1 MANNLFSPI
10 QIGSLHLKN
19 RIFMAPL
26 SRYRAEIS
34 TEIPT
39 DLMVEYY
46 AQRAS
51 AGLIFAGAAVIAPKT
66 LNGASQPGI
75 YTEEQ
80 LAGWKKVTDA
90 VHAKGG
96 KIFAQLW
103 HPGRAAQPDLNDGTK
118 SVAPSA
124 IAIERETHRMDGPK
138 AYTPQHEAVS
148 SVRPEDTSLTADEI
162 ATLVQQ
168 YATAAKNAVEVAGFD
183 GVEIHAANGH
193 LIDQFLSSSSNIR
206 TDNYGGSLENRA
218 RFATEVVQVVTKAI
232 GSDKVGIRFSPLGS
246 FNSINDDDPEGI
258 SEYVARLSQRFNLA
272 YVHVVRRDFFGVRQG
287 DIVPIF
293 RQHFTNTLVSNLGF
307 TKDEANAE
315 IEAGNIDA
323 VSFGQLFIANPD
335 LVERFAKDA
344 ELNTPDRSTFYTG
357 GAKGYTDYPKLAQA

>member
-1 MANNLFSPI
+1 TQSKMANNLFSPI

-138 AYTPQHEAVS
+138 AYTVPRE
-148 SVRPEDTSLTADEI
+148 LTD
-162 ATLVQQ
+162 V
-168 YATAAKNAVEVAGFD
+168 
-183 GVEIHAANGH
+183 
-193 LIDQFLSSSSNIR
+193 
-206 TDNYGGSLENRA
+206 
-218 RFATEVVQVVTKAI
+218 
-232 GSDKVGIRFSPLGS
+232 
-246 FNSINDDDPEGI
+246 
-258 SEYVARLSQRFNLA
+258 
-272 YVHVVRRDFFGVRQG
+272 
-287 DIVPIF
+287 
-293 RQHFTNTLVSNLGF
+293 
-307 TKDEANAE
+307 
-315 IEAGNIDA
+315 
-323 VSFGQLFIANPD
+323 
-335 LVERFAKDA
+335 
-344 ELNTPDRSTFYTG
+344 
-357 GAKGYTDYPKLAQA
+357 

>member
-51 AGLIFAGAAVIAPKT
+51 AGLIFAEAAVVAPKT
-66 LNGASQPGI
+66 LNGANQPGI

-90 VHAKGG
+90 VHTKGG

-103 HPGRAAQPDLNDGTK
+103 HPGRAAHPDLNDGTE

-124 IAIERETHRMDGPK
+124 IAIERETHRVDGPK
-138 AYTPQHEAVS
+138 AYTVPRE
-148 SVRPEDTSLTADEI
+148 LTADEI

-168 YATAAKNAVEVAGFD
+168 YAKAAKNSVEVAGFD

-218 RFATEVVQVVTKAI
+218 RFLTEVVQAVTEAI

-258 SEYVARLSQRFNLA
+258 SEYVAKLSQRFNLA
-272 YVHVVRRDFFGVRQG
+272 YLHVVRLDFFGVRQG

-293 RQHFTNTLVSNLGF
+293 RKHFTNTLVSNLGF

-344 ELNTPDRSTFYTG
+344 ELNVPDRSTFYVG
-357 GAKGYTDYPKLAQA
+357 GAKGYTDYPTLAQA

>member
-26 SRYRAEIS
+26 GRARAEVS
-34 TEIPT
+34 TQIPT
-39 DLMVEYY
+39 DLMAEYY

-51 AGLIFAGAAVIAPKT
+51 AGLIIAEATAIAPKII
-66 LNGASQPGI
+66 GAAGQSGLFTQ
-75 YTEEQ
+75 EQ

-90 VHAKGG
+90 VHTNGG
-96 KIFAQLW
+96 KIFVQLW
-103 HPGRAAQPDLNDGTK
+103 HPGRAAHPDMNDGAA
-118 SVAPSA
+118 SIAPSA
-124 IAIERETHRMDGPK
+124 IAIEGETHRVDGQK
-138 AYTPQHEAVS
+138 AY
-148 SVRPEDTSLTADEI
+148 SVPRELTLNEI
-162 ATLVQQ
+162 ATIVQQ

-183 GVEIHAANGH
+183 GVEIHAANGY

-246 FNSINDDDPEGI
+246 FNSIKDDDPEGI
-258 SEYVARLSQRFNLA
+258 SEYVAKLSQRFNLA
-272 YVHVVRRDFFGVRQG
+272 YVHVLRRDFLGIRQG
-287 DIVPIF
+287 DVVPIF

-323 VSFGQLFIANPD
+323 VAFGQLFIANPD
-335 LVERFAKDA
+335 LVERFAKDP
-344 ELNTPDRSTFYTG
+344 ELNTPDQATFYTG
-357 GAKGYTDYPKLAQA
+357 GAKGYTDYPTLA